1 MLPRGPEWRCEMWEA
16 VGDEVD
22 DNGEK
27 RTEVL
32 ELWKRNPVKCIED
45 LLSNP
50 MFEEHLHYESERIY
64 EDSERLKPIF
74 GEMWTGEWWEKT
86 QKSLPKGATIV
97 PVILAS
103 DKTQL
108 STFSGDKSAWP
119 VYLTIGNLPKS
130 LRRSPSAH
138 ATVLIGYLPVTKL
151 ECFSKAKR
159 SLFGY
164 QLFHDCMRSLL
175 EPLIEAGTRGVDM
188 VCADGFIRTIYPI
201 IAAYIADH
209 PEQCLV
215 ACCQENFCPKC
226 LVSPDKRGLALDSPL
241 RDPDKSAALIQ
252 GKLSGGK
259 PTEFANTGLRAVN
272 PFWVGF
278 PCCDIFS
285 CLTPD
290 ILHQLHKGM
299 FKDHTVKWATACTDG
314 KDGEID
320 RRFQAMPSHPDLRHF
335 RKGIS
340 LISQWTGSEYKN
352 MEKVFVGVIAGATVD
367 PEVIKAVRAV
377 LDFIYY
383 AHFETHTTESLV
395 QLKTAWLNFHTHKQV
410 FVRLGIRQ
418 NFNGIPKL
426 HSMSHY
432 IDSIRC
438 LGAADGYSTEG
449 PERLHID
456 FAKLAYRASNRKQYI
471 QQMTVW
477 LERQDSVRRFSNY
490 LTWLGHQRIRPNEK
504 REGKQDK
511 ETGDELR
518 NGNVDGSG
526 GDIETELVEAGGSTA
541 APSFY
546 RIAKN
551 PKFPNTSVSE
561 LEKDFGATQFTAC
574 FEAFL
579 RTHIPSEQTSR
590 STSLCSITHHTVFPV
605 FKQFKLKLPVMSQVS
620 KCSTYDIIRAHPG
633 SQSEGNTTHSTP
645 EYFSTVLARDTGDQ
659 QHRINSAT
667 GNPLEGLT
675 VGRVRA
681 IFRIPETLHQHAQT
695 LDNPFVYIEWFSRF
709 HKYDIDSGSFSVV
722 PSQRNH
728 RRRVSI
734 IPITDIVRTCHL
746 IPHWGRVM
754 DTTWTQANV
763 LDRCKSF
770 YVNPYLRHSDFVI
783 FRFLVDKWQKAR
795 QRRSTIEQIV

>member
-1 MLPRGPEWRCEMWEA
+1 MNSGLSQAEIDKFLKLEITRSKSTLSFKDKRSFFKKIDALPRGPEWRCEMWEA

-32 ELWKRNPVKCIED
+32 ELWKRDPVKCIED

-50 MFEEHLHYESERIY
+50 MFEEHLHYAAERTY
-64 EDSERLKPIF
+64 EDSERMRPIF
-74 GEMWTGEWWEKT
+74 GEMWTGEWWEET
-86 QKSLPKGATIV
+86 QKLLPKGATIV

-130 LRRSPSAH
+130 LRRSSSAH
-138 ATVLIGYLPVTKL
+138 ATVLIGYLPVAKL

-175 EPLIEAGTRGVDM
+175 APLIEAGSQGVDM
-188 VCADGFIRTIYPI
+188 VCADGFIRRIHPI

-226 LVSPDKRGLALDSPL
+226 LVSPDKRGLALDSLP
-241 RDPDKSAALIQ
+241 RDPGKTATLIRDKLA
-252 GKLSGGK
+252 GNK
-259 PTEFANTGLRAVN
+259 PLEFADTGLRAIN
-272 PFWVGF
+272 PFWVDF
-278 PCCDIFS
+278 PFCDIFS

-299 FKDHTVKWATACTDG
+299 FKDHTVKWATACVEG
-314 KDGEID
+314 KEGEID
-320 RRFQAMPSHPDLRHF
+320 RRFRTMPAHPDLRHF

-340 LISQWTGSEYKN
+340 LVSQWTGTEYKN

-383 AHFETHTTESLV
+383 AHFETHTTESLS
-395 QLKTAWLNFHTHKQV
+395 QLETAWLNFHTHKQV
-410 FVRLGIRQ
+410 FVRLHVRH

-432 IDSIRC
+432 IHSIRL

-471 QQMTVW
+471 QQMTTW
-477 LERQDSVRRFSNY
+477 LERQDSVQRFSNY
-490 LTWLGHQRIRPNEK
+490 LTWLGHGRIPPDEEL
-504 REGKQDK
+504 EGTSKEEAGNCSGK
-511 ETGDELR
+511 EGIEETGD
-518 NGNVDGSG
+518 DA
-526 GDIETELVEAGGSTA
+526 ETELLKAAAVGSTA
-541 APSFY
+541 IPNLY
-546 RIAKN
+546 QIAKT
-551 PKFPNTSVSE
+551 PKFPNTPVSE
-561 LEKDFGATQFTAC
+561 LEQDFGATQFTAC
-574 FEAFL
+574 LETLL
-579 RTHIPSEQTSR
+579 RTHLPSERTSR
-590 STSLCSITHHTVFPV
+590 SISQCSITSRTTLPV
-605 FKQFKLKLPVMSQVS
+605 FKQFKLELPLMSQVS
-620 KCSTYDIIRAHPG
+620 KSSTYDVVRAHPRRQLET
-633 SQSEGNTTHSTP
+633 SASLSAQEC
-645 EYFSTVLARDTGDQ
+645 FSTVLARDTAGQ
-659 QHRINSAT
+659 QHSV
-667 GNPLEGLT
+667 GESHPLEGMY
-675 VGRVRA
+675 
-681 IFRIPETLHQHAQT
+681 Q
-695 LDNPFVYIEWFSRF
+695 YI
-709 HKYDIDSGSFSVV
+709 
-722 PSQRNH
+722 
-728 RRRVSI
+728 
-734 IPITDIVRTCHL
+734 
-746 IPHWGRVM
+746 
-754 DTTWTQANV
+754 
-763 LDRCKSF
+763 SF
-770 YVNPYLRHSDFVI
+770 YRTKCLRTYRSHCGKGPRDLSHSRKPSPMFTDF
-783 FRFLVDKWQKAR
+783 R
-795 QRRSTIEQIV
+795 